1 MLLEAENRR
10 IERRLPRLG
19 TPPRPLPESEY
30 RFLDL
35 GLLAA
40 RRRGLSH
47 LLKQIPPMPLYWL
60 LISAAAYRAL
70 WQFMTARFERIG
82 AGRGNRTL
90 DTQLGKLLLYH

>member
-1 MLLEAENRR
+1 MLGVFPCCLWRKIAASRGGSR
-10 IERRLPRLG
+10 ASARPRALF
-19 TPPRPLPESEY
+19 PNPNIASSSMA
-30 RFLDL
+30 L

-70 WQFMTARFERIG
+70 WQFMTARFEWEKTE
-82 AGRGNRTL
+82 RGL
-90 DTQLGKLLLYH
+90 P

>member
-1 MLLEAENRR
+1 VLLVAENRR
-10 IERRLPRLG
+10 IERRLARFG
-19 TPPRPLPESEY
+19 TPPRLSPNPNIASSSMA
-30 RFLDL
+30 L

-70 WQFMTARFERIG
+70 WQFMTARFEWEKTE
-82 AGRGNRTL
+82 RGL
-90 DTQLGKLLLYH
+90 P

>member
-1 MLLEAENRR
+1 VLLVAENRR
-10 IERRLPRLG
+10 IERRLARLG

-30 RFLDL
+30 RFLLAL

-47 LLKQIPPMPLYWL
+47 LLKQTPPMPLYWL

-70 WQFMTARFERIG
+70 WQFMTARFEWEKTE
-82 AGRGNRTL
+82 RGL
-90 DTQLGKLLLYH
+90 P